1 MALSDRA
8 SQRTAIILVII
19 LFIIIMILS
28 FFFGGIEGI
37 FGVLKFFI
45 TLSLVVTFIGFVF
58 YIVYFLFFKKHRRDI
73 PYENWKSY
81 MKSAIANGSD
91 MMDELILTGDKHHS
105 SKRFMT
111 IKGYLRIRAFDNKDY
126 DLFVGKRNTWNPLE
140 DYKIIML
147 RPKQHSDLIGDVYVY
162 GISLIFKY
170 GFYFVND
177 KMLDF
182 EAIDKSVAKDTFRS
196 VTYDLLGDMKGIMD
210 RATGL
215 DAEFSKQRQQEK
227 LLKIPILSGQQQQTQ
242 QPQQ

>member
-1 MALSDRA
+1 MALTDKA
-8 SQRTAIILVII
+8 SQRTGIILIAVLVIIILV
-19 LFIIIMILS
+19 LS
-28 FFFGGIEGI
+28 FIFGGVEGI

-45 TLSLVVTFIGFVF
+45 TLGLVVTFIGFVF
-58 YIVYFLFFKKHRRDI
+58 YIVYYLFFKKHRRDI

-81 MKSAIANGSD
+81 QKSAIANGSD
-91 MMDELILTGDKHHS
+91 MMDELILTGDKNHS
-105 SKRFMT
+105 AKRFMT
-111 IKGYLRIRAFDNKDY
+111 IKGYLRILAFDDKEY

-140 DYKIIML
+140 DFKIVML

-162 GISLIFKY
+162 GISLIYKY

-177 KMLDF
+177 TMLDF
-182 EAIDKSVAKDTFRS
+182 DAIDRSVARDTFRT
-196 VTYDLLGDMKGIMD
+196 VTYELLGDMKGMLD

-227 LLKIPILSGQQQQTQ
+227 LLKIPILSGQQPQ